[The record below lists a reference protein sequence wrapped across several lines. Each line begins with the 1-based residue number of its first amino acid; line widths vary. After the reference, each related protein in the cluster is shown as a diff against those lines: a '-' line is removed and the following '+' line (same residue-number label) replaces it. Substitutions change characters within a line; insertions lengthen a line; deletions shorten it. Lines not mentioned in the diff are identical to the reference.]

1 MIKNIVKYIYSCRSF
16 ITKLF
21 KINET
26 NYFNF
31 PNNNN
36 NNKIL
41 INEVF
46 ILLEYI
52 YRNKI
57 KGLLDGKLKTIKKIK
72 IYNIKLL
79 IDLDII
85 VIVVV
90 VVIFFIYSSN
100 KITI

>member
-31 PNNNN
+31 PNNNNN

-57 KGLLDGKLKTIKKIK
+57 KGLLDGKLKTIKK
-72 IYNIKLL
+72 
-79 IDLDII
+79 
-85 VIVVV
+85 
-90 VVIFFIYSSN
+90 
-100 KITI
+100 

>member
-31 PNNNN
+31 PN

-57 KGLLDGKLKTIKKIK
+57 KGLLDGKLKTIKK
-72 IYNIKLL
+72 
-79 IDLDII
+79 
-85 VIVVV
+85 
-90 VVIFFIYSSN
+90 
-100 KITI
+100 